1 MPIATDIAYRI
12 LLQAKTD
19 PSVNSAFGQVSREIT
34 ETKGEVERLRGEQSR
49 LNREIRQARR
59 AGRAYDHLQQQLDDT
74 KRSLDRA
81 TVSLARHTDEW
92 NDLRRAQQQWGSRA
106 QWAAGIMAAVAGA
119 TVLAT
124 DVVGRYAAELRVAS
138 RESGIAASQID
149 RYIKT
154 ASREFGVDLGVDE
167 FKELGLRIDEARQGA
182 GEAKEALD
190 RLGIDPNAVGIKDL
204 DYIIARLGDVED
216 SGARINLAEQLG
228 GEQFGRFLAAF
239 STASDEVLERH
250 RMQLS
255 LTERQIS
262 TFQEARAEL
271 GLLKQGFEA
280 TGVSIVE
287 AMLPALRQM
296 NETLLPIVAGL
307 AEFVANNPGV
317 VAAIAAIAAGLTA
330 GLAAIWAYNT
340 ALAVRAALEGPIGW
354 VKLGVAAAVGVGTAA
369 AAWGVTAGLANAGD
383 PDSEEE
389 RDRRRQ
395 ELQDRLDSARE
406 TADAARE
413 GTMAGAKDALAPAA
427 EKLEDVSRQNRDS
440 LQPILDTIECARR
453 AMEAPDAPMDPDAP
467 PDPPDPPGPT
477 PLDLAVAK
485 VANLEELIRRNDA
498 RDALGGTYGIAGDSI
513 ASIAPLRLRTGEVR
527 QGIVQPAQQRP
538 VGHAGRQ
545 DRARAQER
553 PVSQPEPEQE
563 RVTTRS
569 GHAGRQAARRQSEAE
584 TMPPP
589 VVNMAAPDPVSAPA
603 PVVNVAASEPA
614 TMPPPIVT
622 VASPDVHV
630 AAPEPDRVSMPERSA
645 PSPPPAAQ
653 VGQAPTDVTNN
664 IDVTNNFYGHERPE
678 RTIAEV
684 TEREIQLVMAHRG
697 Y

>member
-12 LLQAKTD
+12 LLQAQTD
-19 PSVNSAFGQVSREIT
+19 PSVNSAFGQVSRNVAD
-34 ETKGEVERLRGEQSR
+34 TKGDVERLRGEQSR

-59 AGRAYDHLQQQLDDT
+59 AGMSYDHLQRELDET
-74 KRSLDRA
+74 RQRLDRA
-81 TVSLARHTDEW
+81 TVALSEHTDEW

-106 QWAAGIMAAVAGA
+106 QWAAGIMAAVAAA

-190 RLGIDPNAVGIKDL
+190 RLGIDPNAVGVKDL

-216 SGARINLAEQLG
+216 AGARINLAEQLG

-250 RMQLS
+250 RVQLS
-255 LTERQIS
+255 LTERQIE

-271 GLLKQGFEA
+271 GLLRQGFEA

-287 AMLPALRQM
+287 AMLPALREM
-296 NETLLPIVAGL
+296 NETLLPIVQGL
-307 AEFVANNPGV
+307 AQFVADNPQV
-317 VAAIAAIAAGLTA
+317 VAALAAIAAGLTA
-330 GLAAIWAYNT
+330 GLAAVWAYNT

-383 PDSEEE
+383 DSDEE

-395 ELQDRLDSARE
+395 ELQDRLDAAKK

-413 GTMAGAKDALAPAA
+413 GTMIGAKDALGPAS
-427 EKLEDVSRQNRDS
+427 EKLQEVSRQNRDS

-453 AMEAPDAPMDPDAP
+453 AMEEDEGAPDAR
-467 PDPPDPPGPT
+467 PGPQEMAIA
-477 PLDLAVAK
+477 DA
-485 VANLEELIRRNDA
+485 ANALHMELQRR
-498 RDALGGTYGIAGDSI
+498 GGYGLAGDSNPYV
-513 ASIAPLRLRTGEVR
+513 APLRLRTGETR
-527 QGIVQPAQQRP
+527 PGGIVEFRP
-538 VGHAGRQ
+538 QGRTGHAGR
-545 DRARAQER
+545 QER
-553 PVSQPEPEQE
+553 PVSQPEPD
-563 RVTTRS
+563 RVITRA
-569 GHAGRQAARRQSEAE
+569 GHAARQAALRQAE
-584 TMPPP
+584 PAST
-589 VVNMAAPDPVSAPA
+589 PA
-603 PVVNVAASEPA
+603 PGLQREDRREVN
-614 TMPPPIVT
+614 IT
-622 VASPDVHV
+622 V
-630 AAPEPDRVSMPERSA
+630 
-645 PSPPPAAQ
+645 
-653 VGQAPTDVTNN
+653 NN
-664 IDVTNNFYGHERPE
+664 TFNGNERPE
-678 RTIAEV
+678 QTIAAL
-684 TEREIQLVMAHRG
+684 TERELQIATAHG
-697 Y
+697 DF

>member
-19 PSVNSAFGQVSREIT
+19 PSVNSAFGQVSRNVT
-34 ETKGEVERLRGEQSR
+34 DTKADVEQLRGEQSR

-59 AGRAYDHLQQQLDDT
+59 AGMAYDHLQRELDET
-74 KRSLDRA
+74 KQRLDRA
-81 TVSLARHTDEW
+81 TVALAEHTDEW
-92 NDLRRAQQQWGSRA
+92 NDLRRAQQQWGTRA
-106 QWAAGIMAAVAGA
+106 QWAAGIMAAVAAA

-216 SGARINLAEQLG
+216 AGARINLAEQLG

-271 GLLKQGFEA
+271 GLLRQGFEA

-287 AMLPALRQM
+287 AMLPALREM
-296 NETLLPIVAGL
+296 NETLLPIITGL
-307 AEFVANNPGV
+307 AQFVADNPQV

-330 GLAAIWAYNT
+330 GLAAVWAYNT

-354 VKLGVAAAVGVGTAA
+354 AKLGVAAAVGVGTAA
-369 AAWGVTAGLANAGD
+369 AAWGITAGLSNAGG
-383 PDSEEE
+383 PDSEQE
-389 RDRRRQ
+389 RERRRQ
-395 ELQDRLDSARE
+395 ELQDRLDAARE

-413 GTMAGAKDALAPAA
+413 GTMQGARDALDPAGR
-427 EKLEDVSRQNRDS
+427 KLEEVSRQNRDS

-453 AMEAPDAPMDPDAP
+453 AMERGEETPDVPR
-467 PDPPDPPGPT
+467 GPT
-477 PLDLAVAK
+477 PQELADAAK
-485 VANLEELIRRNDA
+485 ANA
-498 RDALGGTYGIAGDSI
+498 QYALTQFEAGYGLAGDSI
-513 ASIAPLRLRTGEVR
+513 NRIAPLRLRTGEVR
-527 QGIVQPAQQRP
+527 PGVVQPVQQRQAGHAGHQERARAEQTAEIRP
-538 VGHAGRQ
+538 EPIAEIEPPRLAGHAGRQ
-545 DRARAQER
+545 QEAR
-553 PVSQPEPEQE
+553 
-563 RVTTRS
+563 
-569 GHAGRQAARRQSEAE
+569 GAE
-584 TMPPP
+584 INIQ
-589 VVNMAAPDPVSAPA
+589 VN
-603 PVVNVAASEPA
+603 N
-614 TMPPPIVT
+614 TFN
-622 VASPDVHV
+622 
-630 AAPEPDRVSMPERSA
+630 
-645 PSPPPAAQ
+645 
-653 VGQAPTDVTNN
+653 GN
-664 IDVTNNFYGHERPE
+664 ERPE
-678 RTIAEV
+678 KTIAET
-684 TEREIQLVMAHRG
+684 TERELQLGVRSDDF
-697 Y
+697 